1 MAYIQNGDH
10 VLIRLS
16 YNFSEPGFTIDGVL
30 GAVDSAQTLLNGHY
44 SSSMDRVGSGVNS
57 HFGGEP
63 WLIDIEGV
71 DEMQDDQTT
80 TDEDTVEPEVGMM
93 VRINNAFCWGEII
106 AIRRTPD
113 IYHRENEY
121 YHIAYASDTG
131 VRLTCFRRRSN
142 LQVQPIGEAQHNKF
156 TVSDMLGAQKPSKYG
171 SFADIA
177 EAAIAA
183 EVDDR
188 PHHTDYSKGLER
200 FRRFCADQD
209 LYGSHLPKYLTT
221 YIHMAQA
228 EEEGANIKLY
238 LTAKDRKRDRLTS
251 MKPGRALRHMF
262 PNAHDTKIASA
273 TEAWIESTQP
283 RDFTLVVGKERI
295 DFRNAYNGTRGD
307 YRNPACTDNRKS
319 LATSCMQ
326 DVDVYSD
333 GVHISPTEAYASGDF
348 EIAYLTN
355 GKEASA
361 MRIFGRVVFAPC
373 SEEIA
378 SGPVYGA
385 CEQSLDILH
394 KYLNDRAKDDGHET
408 VHFDIDGGW
417 YGLRLL
423 AIRDRNDRLVGPYI
437 DGDISGDLVGNFI
450 KLSSRG
456 GLNFESTDGTIE
468 GVCSCEYC
476 GDGVSDDEAYH
487 DNNGQIFCEG
497 CFSEH
502 YVFLEDGDVVSID
515 EAAHANYYSA
525 RYTHQGWFMLDDV
538 VHCECVDE
546 YWVLDDCTYAEL
558 TDQYVPNKIVNQFP
572 ELFDD
577 DFEEED
583 A

>member
-10 VLIRLS
+10 VRIRLNVPIRVNS
-16 YNFSEPGFTIDGVL
+16 YFGEQGLIDIVNE
-30 GAVDSAQTLLNGHY
+30 AEASWESNYNA
-44 SSSMDRVGSGVNS
+44 MIDRVGLSI
-57 HFGGEP
+57 P
-63 WLIDIEGV
+63 KIKIDG
-71 DEMQDDQTT
+71 DNEMQDVQTMA
-80 TDEDTVEPEVGMM
+80 DEDTVEPEVGMM
-93 VRINNAFCWGEII
+93 VRINNSFRWGEII

-113 IYHRENEY
+113 IYRENEY

-131 VRLTCFRRRSN
+131 VKLACFRRRDN
-142 LQVQPIGEAQHNKF
+142 LKVQPIGEAQHNRI
-156 TVSDMLGAQKPSKYG
+156 TVSDMLGLQKPSKYG

-183 EVDDR
+183 EIEDR

-209 LYGSHLPKYLTT
+209 LYGSHLSKYLTP

-262 PNAHDTKIASA
+262 PNAPDTEIASA

-307 YRNPACTDNRKS
+307 YRNPACTYNRKS

-326 DVDVYSD
+326 DVDVFAD
-333 GVHISPTEAYASGDF
+333 GEHISPTEAYASGDF

-355 GKEASA
+355 GKEGSA
-361 MRIFGRVVFAPC
+361 MRIFGRVVFALKD
-373 SEEIA
+373 SELV

-385 CEQSLDILH
+385 CEQSLDLLH
-394 KYLNDRAKDDGHET
+394 THLNRRAKESEFDVD
-408 VHFDIDGGW
+408 FDIDCGW
-417 YGLRLL
+417 RGLRLL
-423 AIRDRNDRLVGPYI
+423 AIRDSNGRLVGPYI
-437 DGDISGDLVGNFI
+437 DGDISGDLVGDFI
-450 KLSSRG
+450 ELSGRG
-456 GLNFESTDGTIE
+456 DLNFESTDGTIE
-468 GVCSCEYC
+468 PGCSCEHC
-476 GDGVSDDEAYH
+476 GYGMDTDDDAYFTDDGETL
-487 DNNGQIFCEG
+487 CET
-497 CFSEH
+497 CFSET
-502 YVFLEDGDVVSID
+502 YVYLEDGDVVRMED
-515 EAAHANYYSA
+515 ATHANFYSGGT
-525 RYTHQGWFMLDDV
+525 RTITGWFLMEEV

-546 YWVLDDCTYAEL
+546 YWITDDCTYAEH
-558 TDQYVPNKIVNQFP
+558 TDQYVPNNMVDRFP
-572 ELFDD
+572 ELFDND
-577 DFEEED
+577 EEEE
-583 A
+583 AA

>member
-10 VLIRLS
+10 VRIK
-16 YNFSEPGFTIDGVL
+16 
-30 GAVDSAQTLLNGHY
+30 
-44 SSSMDRVGSGVNS
+44 VNS
-57 HFGGEP
+57 YFGGEYG
-63 WLIDIEGV
+63 LIDIEGV
-71 DEMQDDQTT
+71 DKMQDDQTT

-93 VRINNAFCWGEII
+93 VRINQSSYWGEII

-113 IYHRENEY
+113 IYRENEY

-131 VRLTCFRRRSN
+131 VKLACFRRRSN
-142 LQVQPIGEAQHNKF
+142 LQVEPICEYKNNNRC

-171 SFADIA
+171 SFADLA

-183 EVDDR
+183 EVDNR
-188 PHHTDYSKGLER
+188 PILEENKGLSR
-200 FRRFCADQD
+200 FRSFCADQD
-209 LYGSHLPKYLTT
+209 LYGSHLSKYLTP

-295 DFRNAYNGTRGD
+295 DFRNAYNGTRGN
-307 YRNPACTDNRKS
+307 YRNPACKYNRKS

-326 DVDVYSD
+326 DVVIIGDR
-333 GVHISPTEAYASGDF
+333 GEHISPTEAYASGDF

-355 GKEASA
+355 GKEARD
-361 MRIFGRVVFAPC
+361 MRIFGRVVFAAG
-373 SEEIA
+373 SAMII

-394 KYLNDRAKDDGHET
+394 NYLNDRAVEDGHGT
-408 VHFDIDGGW
+408 VEFDIDSGW
-417 YGLRLL
+417 LGLTLL

-437 DGDISGDLVGNFI
+437 DGCISGDLVGNFI
-450 KLSSRG
+450 ELSSRG
-456 GLNFESTDGTIE
+456 DLNFESTDGTIE
-468 GVCSCEYC
+468 QGCSCEHC
-476 GDGVSDDEAYH
+476 GNGVSDDDSYFTDDGETL
-487 DNNGQIFCEG
+487 CET
-497 CFSEH
+497 CFHET
-502 YVFLEDGDVVSID
+502 YVFLENGDTVRMED
-515 EAAHANYYSA
+515 ATHANFYSGIN
-525 RYTHQGWFMLDDV
+525 RTFTGWFLMEEV
-538 VHCECVDE
+538 VHCECVDD
-546 YWVLDDCTYAEL
+546 YWLIDDCTYAEH
-558 TDQYVPNKIVNQFP
+558 TDQFVPNNMVDRFP
-572 ELFDD
+572 ELFDLND
-577 DFEEED
+577 EEEE
-583 A
+583 AA

>member
-1 MAYIQNGDH
+1 MEPRI
-10 VLIRLS
+10 VLRGAWATINEHQALFEGTYNAIIDRAGLS
-16 YNFSEPGFTIDGVL
+16 IPKIE
-30 GAVDSAQTLLNGHY
+30 
-44 SSSMDRVGSGVNS
+44 
-57 HFGGEP
+57 
-63 WLIDIEGV
+63 IEGV
-71 DEMQDDQTT
+71 DKMQDGQTT

-93 VRINNAFCWGEII
+93 VRINSSFYWGEII

-113 IYHRENEY
+113 IYCDKEY

-131 VRLTCFRRRSN
+131 VKLACFRRRSN
-142 LQVQPIGEAQHNKF
+142 IQVQPIGEAQSDKT
-156 TVSDMLGAQKPSKYG
+156 TVSDMLGTQKPSKYG
-171 SFADIA
+171 SFADLA

-183 EVDDR
+183 EVDDGPVAR
-188 PHHTDYSKGLER
+188 LETKGLAR
-200 FRRFCADQD
+200 FRKFCADQD
-209 LYGSHLPKYLTT
+209 LYGSHLSKYLTP

-295 DFRNAYNGTRGD
+295 DFRNAYNGIRGD
-307 YRNPACTDNRKS
+307 YRNPACTYNRKS

-326 DVDVYSD
+326 DVDVFAD
-333 GVHISPTEAYASGDF
+333 GEHISPTEAYASGDF

-361 MRIFGRVVFAPC
+361 MRIFGRVVFHPGEVC
-373 SEEIA
+373 IE

-394 KYLNDRAKDDGHET
+394 KYLNDRAVDDGHET
-408 VHFDIDGGW
+408 VAFDIDEGW
-417 YGLRLL
+417 CGLRLL

-437 DGDISGDLVGNFI
+437 DGCISGDLVGDFI
-450 KLSSRG
+450 ELSSRG
-456 GLNFESTDGTIE
+456 EFHFESTDGTIE
-468 GVCSCEYC
+468 QGCSCEHC
-476 GDGVSDDEAYH
+476 GYGMDPDDTYFTDDGETLCETCFNEAYV
-487 DNNGQIFCEG
+487 
-497 CFSEH
+497 
-502 YVFLEDGDVVSID
+502 YLEDGDVVRAED
-515 EAAHANYYSA
+515 ATQAYYYA
-525 RYTHQGWFMLDDV
+525 GGTRVFLGWFRCDEV
-538 VHCECVDE
+538 VHCECVDD
-546 YWVLDDCTYAEL
+546 YWVVDDCTYAEH
-558 TDQYVPNKIVNQFP
+558 TDQYVPNKKVGQFP

-577 DFEEED
+577 EEEEE
-583 A
+583 AA

>member
-10 VLIRLS
+10 VRIRL
-16 YNFSEPGFTIDGVL
+16 N
-30 GAVDSAQTLLNGHY
+30 Y
-44 SSSMDRVGSGVNS
+44 SFGDRRFAFVAGLRDASRVNN
-57 HFGGEP
+57 HFGEQG
-63 WLIDIEGV
+63 LIDIEGV
-71 DEMQDDQTT
+71 DKMQDVQTMA
-80 TDEDTVEPEVGMM
+80 DEDTVEPEVGMM
-93 VRINNAFCWGEII
+93 VRINSSFFWGEII

-113 IYHRENEY
+113 IYRENEY

-131 VRLTCFRRRSN
+131 IKLACFRRRSN
-142 LQVQPIGEAQHNKF
+142 LQVQPIGEAQSDKC
-156 TVSDMLGAQKPSKYG
+156 TVYAMLGLQKPSKYG
-171 SFADIA
+171 SFADLA

-188 PHHTDYSKGLER
+188 PHPVENKGLER

-209 LYGSHLPKYLTT
+209 LYGSHLSKYLTP

-295 DFRNAYNGTRGD
+295 DFRNAYNGIRGD
-307 YRNPACTDNRKS
+307 YRNPACTYNRKS

-326 DVDVYSD
+326 DVDVYAD
-333 GVHISPTEAYASGDF
+333 GEHISPTEAYASGDF

-355 GKEASA
+355 GKEGRA
-361 MRIFGRVVFAPC
+361 MRIFGRVVFAPGEVC
-373 SEEIA
+373 IA
-378 SGPVYGA
+378 AGPVYGA

-394 KYLNDRAKDDGHET
+394 NYLNDRAVEDGHET
-408 VHFDIDGGW
+408 VDFDIDEGW
-417 YGLRLL
+417 CGLTLL

-437 DGDISGDLVGNFI
+437 DGDICGDLVGNFI
-450 KLSSRG
+450 ELSSRG
-456 GLNFESTDGTIE
+456 EYHFESTDGTIE
-468 GVCSCEYC
+468 QGCSCEHC
-476 GDGVSDDEAYH
+476 GYGMDQDDTYHTDDGETL
-487 DNNGQIFCEG
+487 CES
-497 CFSEH
+497 CFNET
-502 YVFLEDGDVVSID
+502 YVYLEGGDVAREED
-515 EAAHANYYSA
+515 ATMANYYTNYGGN
-525 RYTHQGWFMLDDV
+525 RTGFTGWFLCDEV

-546 YWVLDDCTYAEL
+546 YWVIDDCTYAEH
-558 TDQYVPNKIVNQFP
+558 TDQYVPNKMVDQFP
-572 ELFDD
+572 ELFNDD
-577 DFEEED
+577 EEEEE
-583 A
+583 AA

>member
-10 VLIRLS
+10 VRIRL
-16 YNFSEPGFTIDGVL
+16 NVPI
-30 GAVDSAQTLLNGHY
+30 
-44 SSSMDRVGSGVNS
+44 RVNS
-57 HFGGEP
+57 YFGGEYG
-63 WLIDIEGV
+63 LIDIEGV
-71 DEMQDDQTT
+71 DKMQDDQTT

-93 VRINNAFCWGEII
+93 VRINNSFRWGEII

-113 IYHRENEY
+113 IYRENEY

-131 VRLTCFRRRSN
+131 IKLACFRRRSNLQVHASDTGVKLACFRRRSN
-142 LQVQPIGEAQHNKF
+142 LQVQPIGEAQSDKC

-171 SFADIA
+171 SFSDLAD
-177 EAAIAA
+177 AAIAA

-188 PHHTDYSKGLER
+188 PMLEETKGLER

-209 LYGSHLPKYLTT
+209 LYGSHLSKYLTP

-295 DFRNAYNGTRGD
+295 DFRNAYNGIRGD
-307 YRNPACTDNRKS
+307 YRNPACTYNRKS

-326 DVDVYSD
+326 DVDVYAD
-333 GVHISPTEAYASGDF
+333 GEHISPTEAYASGDF

-355 GKEASA
+355 GKEGSA
-361 MRIFGRVVFAPC
+361 MRIFGRVVFAAG
-373 SEEIA
+373 SAMII
-378 SGPVYGA
+378 SGPVYGT

-394 KYLNDRAKDDGHET
+394 KYLNDRAVEDGHGT
-408 VHFDIDGGW
+408 VEFDIDSGW
-417 YGLRLL
+417 LGLRLL
-423 AIRDRNDRLVGPYI
+423 AIRDRNDMLVGPYI

-450 KLSSRG
+450 ELSSRG
-456 GLNFESTDGTIE
+456 DLNFESTDGTIE
-468 GVCSCEYC
+468 QGCSCEHC
-476 GDGVSDDEAYH
+476 GGGVSYDEANFT
-487 DNNGQIFCEG
+487 DDGETLCET
-497 CFSEH
+497 CFNEA
-502 YVFLEDGDVVSID
+502 YVYLEGGDVVRMED
-515 EAAHANYYSA
+515 AVHANFYSGGT
-525 RYTHQGWFMLDDV
+525 RTITGWFLMEEV
-538 VHCECVDE
+538 VHCECVDD
-546 YWVLDDCTYAEL
+546 YWVIDDCIYAEH
-558 TDQYVPNKIVNQFP
+558 TDQYVPNNMVDRFP
-572 ELFDD
+572 ELFND
-577 DFEEED
+577 EEEEE
-583 A
+583 AA